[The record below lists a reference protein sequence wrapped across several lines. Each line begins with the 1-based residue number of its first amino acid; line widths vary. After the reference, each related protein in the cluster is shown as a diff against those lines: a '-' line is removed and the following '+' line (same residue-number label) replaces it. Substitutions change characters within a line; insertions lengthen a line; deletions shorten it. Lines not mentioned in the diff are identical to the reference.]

1 MECVFT
7 CIHKLFHA
15 FYFLQQPPRPSLSNN
30 NMFMQAESTG
40 VDYTLT
46 LTGPLEV
53 TLRHLGPAEP
63 AEFDPAL
70 IVLLPLPYQVSNMI
84 FV

>member
-1 MECVFT
+1 
-7 CIHKLFHA
+7 
-15 FYFLQQPPRPSLSNN
+15 
-30 NMFMQAESTG
+30 MFMQAESTG